1 MWHRILAARF
11 DSVPNEAES
20 VPSNQGG
27 DDVNRTRIASLGLGV
42 LLAVWMT
49 ACAKPEAAKPVDTVA
64 IAEAVKAD
72 FHQLVEQFNGHNAE
86 KVVSHDSP
94 DYVGMFHGM
103 PNVNG
108 PEEDMAIT
116 RQQVADAALKL
127 VVSNEIIDVAAS
139 GEMAVV
145 RATYEYTF
153 TDPATQQ
160 PKTEQGNW
168 VLGYKAQPDG
178 SWKTNWGVVSDTGPA
193 S

>member
-1 MWHRILAARF
+1 MDRA
-11 DSVPNEAES
+11 
-20 VPSNQGG
+20 
-27 DDVNRTRIASLGLGV
+27 RIAGLALSV
-42 LLAVWMT
+42 LLAGSLT
-49 ACAKPEAAKPVDTVA
+49 ACAKPEAAKPVDTA
-64 IAEAVKAD
+64 ALAEAVKAD
-72 FHQLVEQFNGHNAE
+72 FHQLVEHINGHNAE
-86 KVVSHDSP
+86 KAVGHDTP

-108 PEEDMAIT
+108 PDEDMAVT
-116 RQQVADAALKL
+116 RQQVADGALKL
-127 VVSNEIIDVAAS
+127 VVSNEIVDVAAS

-160 PKTEQGNW
+160 PKTEHGNW

-193 S
+193 K